1 MFVFRSVFSSSP
13 GHLPVSTI
21 LPFSLCHAA
30 EVLYFLEGSFYTC
43 LVPRFCSCCPG
54 DTPQWPGPRDQRVCA
69 PGSQGTITM
78 GKFALSR
85 LPTTS
90 RTLYRWPTETQPSLC
105 LFAYLGF
112 GLRARVLVWHAHR
125 GLQNGSP
132 ETRLMDTIFVL
143 SLSLTPAC

>member
-1 MFVFRSVFSSSP
+1 MHACSSSSTPTQSWASLKVLFVCLFVFRSVFSSSP

-21 LPFSLCHAA
+21 LPFSLSHAA
-30 EVLYFLEGSFYTC
+30 EVLYFLEGSFYTF

-54 DTPQWPGPRDQRVCA
+54 DTPQWPGPGDQRVCV

-90 RTLYRWPTETQPSLC
+90 RTLYRWPAETQPSL
-105 LFAYLGF
+105 FVQKAYL
-112 GLRARVLVWHAHR
+112 L
-125 GLQNGSP
+125 
-132 ETRLMDTIFVL
+132 I
-143 SLSLTPAC
+143 